1 MPHLFLQLAS
11 ILVLA
16 TILGIFARALK
27 QPLIIAYIFSGII
40 ISLLGIFKGIDRG
53 VLESLSNLGI
63 AFLLFLVG
71 IELKLED
78 LKSVGKAALL
88 TGVGQIVFT
97 ALIGFIILSALGF
110 SPVVALY
117 VAVAI
122 TFSSTV
128 IIVKLLSEK
137 HDLQSLYGK
146 IAVGFLLVQDFVAIL
161 ALVILSGFGQGR
173 IPTLG
178 GFIWIFVKGILLVL
192 LAYLLTKFALKL
204 IFKMASV
211 STELL
216 FVAAIAWALFFSA
229 VAEQAGFSIAI
240 GAFLAGVAIASSP
253 FRIQISARVKP
264 LRDFFIIIF
273 FILLGASFSGIT
285 SNINLS
291 QIILISLFII
301 IGNPL
306 IVIAVMM
313 TLGFRNRT
321 SFLSSIAT
329 AQISEFSL
337 ILMTVGRSLGH
348 VSDSDVGLVAAV
360 GVVTITLSSYL
371 ILYGDRIYR
380 LVQKPMAF
388 VFPEKPRD
396 PYVLHK
402 EDLKEHIILV
412 GAEQIG
418 WDILNYLKGKAEKKE
433 QIVVVDFNP
442 DLYKSVAA
450 EGYNAVFGDITDP
463 EVLEE
468 LEISRAKLIVITDPD
483 PEDCIH
489 LIKFAK
495 HKNFKG
501 PILATSYWVHDAI
514 RLYEEG
520 CDYVVVPEA
529 IGGKHLSRFIAEHWE
544 DLNKI
549 KKEKSKHFEE
559 LVSKKIF

>member
-11 ILVLA
+11 ILALA